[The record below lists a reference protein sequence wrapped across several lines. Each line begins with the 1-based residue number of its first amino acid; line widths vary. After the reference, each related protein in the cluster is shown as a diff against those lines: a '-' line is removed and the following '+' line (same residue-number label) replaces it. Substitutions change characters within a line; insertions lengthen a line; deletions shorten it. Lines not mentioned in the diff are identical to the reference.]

1 MQCLHICAMVSDIMH
16 NYAKQRYLCN
26 YTDIIDYENLHFI
39 IGF

>member
-1 MQCLHICAMVSDIMH
+1 MQYLHISAIQLNHMH

-26 YTDIIDYENLHFI
+26 HVDIIDYENLHFI

>member
-1 MQCLHICAMVSDIMH
+1 MQYLHISAILSNLMH
-16 NYAKQRYLCN
+16 DCAKQRYLCN